1 MHRVAQFLK
10 PIAIRDTERWLRDP
24 EFQKGRRQA
33 PAAIEEALPSGECVG
48 DWVPPN
54 NFKPLPV
61 AHHWYEQRLCTRDF
75 FVLES
80 YNVVGIFSILAGG
93 PKDLFAARVRLLL
106 RAELGSAANMVME
119 LDFNEFVD
127 DADRGSIRGGGEG
140 RANAKGIHAP

>member
-1 MHRVAQFLK
+1 MHRTAQILKSVAVVNR
-10 PIAIRDTERWLRDP
+10 IRTLRNP
-24 EFQKGRRQA
+24 EFQKGCRQA
-33 PAAIEEALPSGECVG
+33 PAAIEEALPGGECVC

-61 AHHWYEQRLCTRDF
+61 AHHWYEQRLRTRDF

-119 LDFNEFVD
+119 LDFNE
-127 DADRGSIRGGGEG
+127 
-140 RANAKGIHAP
+140 